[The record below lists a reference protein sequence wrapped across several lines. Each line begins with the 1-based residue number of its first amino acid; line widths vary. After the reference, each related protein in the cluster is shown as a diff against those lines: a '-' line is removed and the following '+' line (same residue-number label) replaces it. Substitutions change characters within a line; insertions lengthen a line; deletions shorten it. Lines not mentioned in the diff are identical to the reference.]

1 MPARN
6 VSECFALTIPVC
18 PAPGDG
24 YVRGVTPKPP
34 LNPNVK
40 QHGFNLA
47 YVLIAALGVLLVQD
61 WWARSQA
68 VATIPYSQ
76 FQKLVREDR
85 VASVV
90 VSADQIQGEF
100 KEPVDGKKRFVTTR
114 IEQDLAKE
122 LDEHGVEYAGR
133 FENTVVPLILSWV
146 VPIALFFGIWVFLGR
161 RMAKQLGGPG
171 GGLMA
176 IGKSK
181 ARVYVETDTKVTFDD
196 VAGVDESKEEL
207 KEIVAFLKDPKSY
220 GRLGARMPKGV
231 LLVGPPGTGK
241 TLLARAVAGEAS
253 VPFFSIS
260 GSEFVEMFVGVGAAR
275 VRDLFEQAR
284 AKAPAIIFIDE
295 LDALG
300 RARAAMPG
308 FGGGHD
314 EKEQTLNQLL
324 VEMDGFDPGSGIV
337 LIAATNR
344 PEVLDPALLRAGRFD
359 RQVLVDRPDR
369 TGREAILR
377 VHTRKVKLA
386 PGVTLDQVAALTPGF
401 TGADLANL
409 VNEAALVATRR
420 RAEDIAMEDFN
431 ASVERIVAGLE
442 KKNRLLN
449 PREREI
455 VAHHEMGHA
464 IVAAALPGSDAVH
477 KISIIPRGIGAL
489 GYTIQRPTEDRYLM
503 TREELEKKM
512 MILLGGRAAEHIV
525 FGHLST
531 GAADDL
537 AKATDIA
544 RNMVTRYGMAGALG
558 PVTYETEPN
567 GFLGQVAGTRRLYA
581 EETAR
586 EIDVAVRDIVQVSF
600 DRARAVLAAN
610 RALLDE
616 SARELL
622 ARETL
627 ADGEL
632 AALLARVRP
641 AESDA
646 GIAAASVATRA

>member
-1 MPARN
+1 MPVN
-6 VSECFALTIPVC
+6 
-18 PAPGDG
+18 
-24 YVRGVTPKPP
+24 
-34 LNPNVK
+34 K
-40 QHGFNLA
+40 QKSFNLA
-47 YVLIAALGVLLVQD
+47 YVLLAAFGVLLVQD
-61 WWARSQA
+61 WWSRSQA
-68 VATIPYSQ
+68 VATIPYSE
-76 FQKLVREDR
+76 FQQLVRTDKVAR
-85 VASVV
+85 VI
-90 VSADQIQGEF
+90 VSQDQISGEL
-100 KEPVDGKKRFVTTR
+100 KETLNGKKRFVTTR
-114 IEQDLAKE
+114 VDAEMAKE
-122 LDEHGVEYAGR
+122 LDQHGVVYAGR
-133 FENTVVPLILSWV
+133 FENELLPLILSWV
-146 VPIALFFGIWVFLGR
+146 VPIALFIGIWMFLGR

-181 ARVYVETDTKVTFDD
+181 AKVYVETDTKVSFND
-196 VAGVDESKEEL
+196 VAGVDEAKDEL
-207 KEIVAFLKDPKSY
+207 KEIVSFLKDPKAY

-241 TLLARAVAGEAS
+241 TLLAKAVAGEAG

-284 AKAPAIIFIDE
+284 LKAPAIIFIDE

-300 RARAAMPG
+300 RARASMPG
-308 FGGGHD
+308 MMGGHD

-324 VEMDGFDPGSGIV
+324 VELDGFDASIGIV
-337 LIAATNR
+337 LIGATNR
-344 PEVLDPALLRAGRFD
+344 PEILDPALLRAGRFD

-369 TGREAILR
+369 IGRAQILA

-386 PGVTLDQVAALTPGF
+386 PGVSLEQVAALTPGF

-420 RAEDIAMEDFN
+420 NAEEIAMDDFN
-431 ASVERIVAGLE
+431 VAIERIVAGLE

-455 VAHHEMGHA
+455 VAHHELGHA
-464 IVAAALPGSDAVH
+464 FVASALPGSDPVH

-503 TREELEKKM
+503 TREELESKM
-512 MILLGGRAAEHIV
+512 AVLLGGRAAESLV

-537 AKATDIA
+537 SKASDIA
-544 RNMVTRYGMAGALG
+544 RNMVSRYGMGDKLG
-558 PVTYETEPN
+558 PVTYEAEPN
-567 GFLGQVAGTRRLYA
+567 GFLGAMAGSRRLYS

-586 EIDVAVRDIVQVSF
+586 EIDVAVRDLVEGAFQ
-600 DRARAVLAAN
+600 RARAVLQKN
-610 RALLDE
+610 LALLEE
-616 SARELL
+616 SAKQLL
-622 ARETL
+622 QRETL
-627 ADGEL
+627 ADADLDAILG
-632 AALLARVRP
+632 RVR
-641 AESDA
+641 AEEPR
-646 GIAAASVATRA
+646 IAAATAI

>member
-1 MPARN
+1 M
-6 VSECFALTIPVC
+6 
-18 PAPGDG
+18 
-24 YVRGVTPKPP
+24 
-34 LNPNVK
+34 NPNVK
-40 QHGFNLA
+40 QTGFNLA
-47 YVLIAALGVLLVQD
+47 YVLIAAFGVLALQD
-61 WWARSQA
+61 WWIRSQA
-68 VATIPYSQ
+68 VATIPYSE
-76 FQKLVREDR
+76 FQKLVRENG
-85 VASVV
+85 VARVV
-90 VSADQIQGEF
+90 VSADRIEGEV
-100 KEPVDGKKRFVTTR
+100 KGEIDGKKRFVTNR
-114 IEQDLAKE
+114 VEQDLAKE
-122 LDEHGVEYAGR
+122 LDEHGVVYAGR
-133 FENTVVPLILSWV
+133 FEDRTLPLILSWV
-146 VPIALFFGIWVFLGR
+146 VPIALFLGLWMFLGR

-171 GGLMA
+171 GGLMS

-181 ARVYVETDTKVTFDD
+181 AKVYVETDTRVTFAD
-196 VAGVDESKEEL
+196 VAGVEESKEEL
-207 KEIVAFLKDPKSY
+207 KEIVAFLKDPKGY

-241 TLLARAVAGEAS
+241 TLLAKAVAGEAG

-295 LDALG
+295 LDAMG
-300 RARAAMPG
+300 RARASMGAL
-308 FGGGHD
+308 GGGHD

-324 VEMDGFDPGSGIV
+324 VELDGFDASSGIV
-337 LIAATNR
+337 LLGATNR

-369 TGREAILR
+369 TGRTAILE
-377 VHTRKVKLA
+377 VHSRKVKLA
-386 PGVTLDQVAALTPGF
+386 GGVRLEQVSALTPGF

-420 RAEDIAMEDFN
+420 GGEQISMEDFN
-431 ASVERIVAGLE
+431 VAIERIVAGLE

-464 IVAAALPGSDAVH
+464 IVAAALPGCDPVH

-503 TREELEKKM
+503 TREELEAKM
-512 MILLGGRAAEHIV
+512 LVLLGGRAAEHVV

-537 AKATDIA
+537 SKATEIA
-544 RNMVTRYGMAGALG
+544 RSMVTRYGMGPALG

-567 GFLGQVAGTRRLYA
+567 GFLGAAAGPRRLYA

-586 EIDVAVRDIVQVSF
+586 EIDLAVRDLVQAAF
-600 DRARAVLAAN
+600 DRARVILADN
-610 RALLDE
+610 RPLLDE

-627 ADGEL
+627 AGADLG
-632 AALLARVRP
+632 ALLGRVHPERRP
-641 AESDA
+641 RV
-646 GIAAASVATRA
+646 AAAVS

>member
-1 MPARN
+1 M
-6 VSECFALTIPVC
+6 
-18 PAPGDG
+18 
-24 YVRGVTPKPP
+24 
-34 LNPNVK
+34 NPNVK
-40 QHGFNLA
+40 KTGFNLA
-47 YVLIAALGVLLVQD
+47 YVLLAAFGVLLVQD
-61 WWARSQA
+61 WWIRSQA

-85 VASVV
+85 IARVV
-90 VSADQIQGEF
+90 VSADQIQGEY
-100 KEPVDGKKRFVTTR
+100 KEPIDGKKRFVTSR
-114 IEQDLAKE
+114 VEQDLAKE
-122 LDEHGVEYAGR
+122 LDERGVEYAGR

-146 VPIALFFGIWVFLGR
+146 VPIALFGALWMFLGR

-171 GGLMA
+171 GGGLMS

-181 ARVYVETDTKVTFDD
+181 AKVYVETDTKVTFAD
-196 VAGVDESKEEL
+196 VAGVDEAKDEL
-207 KEIVAFLKDPKSY
+207 KEIVAFLKDPKGH
-220 GRLGARMPKGV
+220 GRLGARMPRGV

-241 TLLARAVAGEAS
+241 TLLAKAVAGEAG

-300 RARAAMPG
+300 RARAAVPG
-308 FGGGHD
+308 MGGGHD

-324 VEMDGFDPGSGIV
+324 VELDGFDPSSGIV

-344 PEVLDPALLRAGRFD
+344 PEILDPALLRAGRFD

-369 TGREAILR
+369 VGREAILR
-377 VHTRKVKLA
+377 VHTRAVKLA
-386 PGVTLDQVAALTPGF
+386 ATVTLADVAALTPGF

-420 RAEDIAMEDFN
+420 RADDITMEDFN
-431 ASVERIVAGLE
+431 MAIERIVAGLE

-464 IVAAALPGSDAVH
+464 IVAAAIPGCDPVH

-503 TREELEKKM
+503 TREELEAKM
-512 MILLGGRAAEHIV
+512 TVLLGGRAAEHV
-525 FGHLST
+525 VYGHLST

-537 AKATDIA
+537 SKATDIA
-544 RNMVTRYGMAGALG
+544 RNMTTRYGMAGSLG
-558 PVTYETEPN
+558 PMTYESEPS
-567 GFLGQVAGTRRLYA
+567 GFLGPLGGTRRLYA

-586 EIDVAVRDIVQVSF
+586 EIDVAVREIVQGAF
-600 DRARAVLAAN
+600 ERARAILLRNRPLLDETA
-610 RALLDE
+610 RALLT
-616 SARELL
+616 
-622 ARETL
+622 RETL
-627 ADGEL
+627 ADKEL
-632 AALLARVRP
+632 AAFLGRVRP
-641 AESDA
+641 DEPRV
-646 GIAAASVATRA
+646 AAV